1 MDYKKWSFG
10 KVYLFNFNDGYNQ
23 KWKIEGNQI
32 ICKGFQT
39 SMQSDLRLDGDLM
52 KVGVRKKN
60 GFSDQKWNVRGEK
73 NGKICVINNVHQY
86 KWVRKFRKVQA
97 KKTHEIK

>member
-1 MDYKKWSFG
+1 MDYKKWAYG

-52 KVGVRKKN
+52 KVGVRKKS
-60 GFSDQKWNVRGEK
+60 GFPDQKWNVRGK
-73 NGKICVINNVHQY
+73 NYYYIY
-86 KWVRKFRKVQA
+86 MA
-97 KKTHEIK
+97 KN

>member
-1 MDYKKWSFG
+1 MKTSEIKELFFLEYVLMDQHFDFQVLDFHWMDYKKWSFG

-39 SMQSDLRLDGDLM
+39 SMQSDLRLEGDFM
-52 KVGVRKKN
+52 KVGVKKQN
-60 GFSDQKWNVRGEK
+60 GCPDQKWTVKGE
-73 NGKICVINNVHQY
+73 N
-86 KWVRKFRKVQA
+86 
-97 KKTHEIK
+97 